1 MLIPQL
7 AWQSTWIPQLAITAD
22 SPSYVPR
29 DSPSYVPR
37 DSPSYVPRDF
47 PSYVPRDSPPCVPR
61 PMSAHS
67 STRISVATL

>member
-7 AWQSTWIPQLAITAD
+7 AWQSTWIPQLAITA
-22 SPSYVPR
+22 